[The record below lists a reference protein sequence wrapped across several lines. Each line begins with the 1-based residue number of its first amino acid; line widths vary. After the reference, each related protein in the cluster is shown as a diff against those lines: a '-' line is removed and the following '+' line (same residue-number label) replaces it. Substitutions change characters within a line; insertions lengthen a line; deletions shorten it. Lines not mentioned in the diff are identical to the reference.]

1 VQFDVALQQLFR
13 RGDDGVPE
21 VRPGAAAPAPPV
33 DRPQGHPG
41 RRPQGLRR
49 EPLAFPEVNKVG
61 LGEAET
67 VDTGNWKLED
77 AAVSHFWVA
86 F

>member
-1 VQFDVALQQLFR
+1 M
-13 RGDDGVPE
+13 
-21 VRPGAAAPAPPV
+21 
-33 DRPQGHPG
+33 
-41 RRPQGLRR
+41 
-49 EPLAFPEVNKVG
+49 NKVG